1 MAELYELGV
10 AELLDAFRSGTAS
23 PVDAL
28 DSCLARIAEVEPAV
42 NAVLTLSQ
50 DSARRRARRSELRW
64 LAGSARPLEGIPVGL
79 KDIINTAG
87 VRTTGGS
94 AIFGE
99 YVPAESATVAAR
111 LERAGAVCVAK
122 LQTMEFAMGSNCHYG
137 PTLNPWDPG
146 RVTGGSSCGSAVAL
160 AALELPLTVGTD
172 TGNSIRSPA
181 SFCGVSGLKPT
192 FGSVSRHGVMP
203 LSWTLDHVGPM
214 ARSADDLAIAFPAM
228 AGHDSRDPYSWR
240 SRRIARPCPDIGDLR
255 VAIPADW
262 FFDLLA
268 PDVEQAYRATAAAL
282 QEAGATLVEVPLP
295 HAHLADPASWVII
308 LAEMASLHAS
318 LLPRLDEYGAGM
330 TRQLMVTAQ
339 FVQLPDYLRAL
350 RIIPVLQ
357 ADFEQAFA
365 AADVLL
371 APGMPTT
378 APEVAATGFR
388 IGGADYPWEELVSR
402 TMSIFNLTGL
412 PSLAVPAGFGTDGM
426 PLAVQ
431 IVAPPGRDDLSLHVG
446 SLLQTLT
453 CHHRQRPPL
462 GARPADQPAKEIP

>member
-1 MAELYELGV
+1 MTELYELGV
-10 AELLDAFRSGTAS
+10 AELLKAFRTRAAS
-23 PVDAL
+23 PVEAL
-28 DSCLARIAEVEPAV
+28 DSSLARITEVEPAV
-42 NAVLTLSQ
+42 NAVLTLSEEG
-50 DSARRRARRSELRW
+50 ARRRARLAERRW
-64 LAGSARPLEGIPVGL
+64 LAGTARPLEGIPVGL
-79 KDIINTAG
+79 KDIIKTAG
-87 VRTTGGS
+87 VRCTGGS
-94 AIFGE
+94 AIYRE
-99 YVPAESATVAAR
+99 YVPAESATVAGK

-181 SFCGVSGLKPT
+181 SFCGVCGLKPT
-192 FGSVSRHGVMP
+192 FGRVSRHGVMP

-214 ARSADDLAIAFPAM
+214 ARSAADLTIAFPAM
-228 AGHDSRDPYSWR
+228 AGYDSRDPYSWR
-240 SRRIARPCPDIGDLR
+240 GRRAARPCPDVADLR

-268 PDVEQAYRATAAAL
+268 PDVEQAYHATAAVL
-282 QEAGATLVEVPLP
+282 ESAGATLVEVPLP
-295 HAHLADPASWVII
+295 HAHLADAASWVII

-318 LLPRLDEYGAGM
+318 LLPRLAEYGPAM
-330 TRQLMVTAQ
+330 TRQLLVTAQ

-350 RIIPVLQ
+350 RAIPVIQ
-357 ADFEQAFA
+357 ADFQRAFA

-378 APEVAATGFR
+378 APEVASAGFR
-388 IGGADYPWEELVSR
+388 IRGADYPWEEVVSR

-412 PSLAVPAGFGTDGM
+412 PSLAVPAGFGADGM

-431 IVAPPGRDDLSLHVG
+431 IVAPPGRDDLSLYVG
-446 SLLQTLT
+446 TVLQSLTGY
-453 CHHRQRPPL
+453 HQR
-462 GARPADQPAKEIP
+462 RPALTGQPG